1 MQTFNSYGI
10 DFKFNPTH
18 NANIIP
24 FPWYVNQLKNGF
36 WEPTT
41 FSLFKKH
48 SNKNKI
54 ALDIGA
60 WIGGTS
66 IALSQLFKQV
76 YCLEPDPTALEALKL
91 NLETNN
97 CFNVDIIPKA
107 LYKEVT
113 TLELGLESHK
123 ANEGMGAS
131 TSQIN
136 SSISSVSIES
146 TTLDELSSNIPF
158 DQVGFVKVDIEGA
171 EEHIMESLFNYG
183 VKYKW
188 NILLEL
194 HPQFMS
200 NSNLERF
207 NPLFNLYPNSSVVS
221 QHHKFFSF

>member
-18 NANIIP
+18 NKNIIP
-24 FPWYVNQLKNGF
+24 FPWYVNQLKNGS

-41 FSLFKKH
+41 FSLFKKY

-76 YCLEPDPTALEALKL
+76 YSLEPDPIALEALKL
-91 NLETNN
+91 NLETSN
-97 CFNVDIIPKA
+97 CFNVDVIPKA

-113 TLELGLESHK
+113 TLELGLEARKSH
-123 ANEGMGAS
+123 EGMGAS

-207 NPLFNLYPNSSVVS
+207 NPLFNLYPNSSIIS
-221 QHHKFFSF
+221 QHHKFFNF